1 MRQVLIRN
9 IDDDVLSTLKDRAT
23 TQGKSL
29 EQLLRDILSDAA
41 EPNAARRL
49 ALADRIRALT
59 PPGQQ
64 SDSTRLVRR
73 DRQR

>member
-9 IDDDVLSTLKDRAT
+9 VNEDVLRTLKDRASS
-23 TQGKSL
+23 QGKSL
-29 EQLLRDILSDAA
+29 EQLLRDILCDAA

-49 ALADRIRALT
+49 ALADRIRDLT
-59 PPGQQ
+59 PPGAQ

>member
-9 IDDDVLSTLKDRAT
+9 VDDNVLRTLKDRASS
-23 TQGKSL
+23 QGKSL

-59 PPGQQ
+59 PPVDQ
-64 SDSTRLVRR
+64 SDSTGLIRKDRR
-73 DRQR
+73 R

>member
-9 IDDDVLSTLKDRAT
+9 VDDNVLRTLKDRASA
-23 TQGKSL
+23 QGKSL

-49 ALADRIRALT
+49 ALADRIRSLT
-59 PPGQQ
+59 PPGEQ
-64 SDSTRLVRR
+64 SDSTGLIRKDRR
-73 DRQR
+73 R